1 MRQSVTYLGVLALV
15 LTGAFAQAQVAPT
28 APPTPEQIQKLIE
41 AQAYRPALQAIAQIM
56 PSVAKAAAGGDKY
69 ALLMMRGECLL
80 QLKDSATA
88 IIAFDQAAAAAG
100 SLEQNEAARAIG
112 GLIRKSP
119 GLAYTPRTGDN
130 RAPLDLTNLDA
141 RKRAMIALLDDE
153 LPAVAK
159 QVNQALTAQTLPP
172 ILAVA
177 PTLRDLHALEEAGTG
192 DDKRTIALVQPL
204 ADRIYALIDA
214 ELNRVNQQVQ
224 AIQRAASRTVNY
236 PSGSYQMVNGVVQS
250 IPAQGYGGLDV
261 QDRQALRDAI
271 AYLGNVGQ
279 TCADLTAVARSYERD
294 SQRWQALAKRT
305 QGIVDLAAA
314 VYDHE

>member
-1 MRQSVTYLGVLALV
+1 MRKSVTYLGVLALV
-15 LTGAFAQAQVAPT
+15 LTGALAQAQVAPT
-28 APPTPEQIQKLIE
+28 APPTPDQIQKLIE
-41 AQAYRPALQAIAQIM
+41 AQAYRPALQAIAQIL
-56 PSVAKAAAGGDKY
+56 PSVAGAAAGGDKY

-112 GLIRKSP
+112 GLIRKSS
-119 GLAYTPRTGDN
+119 GLVYTPRTGVN
-130 RAPLDLTNLDA
+130 RATLDLTNLDA
-141 RKRAMIALLDDE
+141 RKRAMVALLDDE
-153 LPAVAK
+153 LPAAAK

-172 ILAVA
+172 IMALA

-192 DDKRTIALVQPL
+192 GETRTMALLQPL

-250 IPAQGYGGLDV
+250 IPAQGYGGLDA
-261 QDRQALRDAI
+261 QDRQVLRETI
-271 AYLGNVGQ
+271 AYLGNIGQ
-279 TCADLTAVARSYERD
+279 TCADLTAIARSYERD
-294 SQRWQALAKRT
+294 GQRWQTLAKRT
-305 QGIVDLAAA
+305 QGIVDLATA